1 MYKQFT
7 EEQSRELLQRLNGA
21 TDRTHLHAIEWIEEE
36 ERLHKSISL
45 EGFTSAQVA
54 REVEDVLRHL
64 NERDA
69 QIAALNTRANVERVQ
84 RLAHLVHY
92 AADNEDELS
101 NAIYTTMRKRGFVE
115 LVTRLFERKAHAE
128 LRLDDRSQLAANE
141 VFVGVI
147 GIVEI
152 ASNNGFKLCRKL
164 LKHVPLL
171 ERFQEDLASEFFRRH
186 AADKST
192 QSHAAFCAKNY
203 IAILFNIAQFRQL
216 NPMIY
221 QWLQED
227 IPVATLKEYLKCRY
241 ATSTST
247 APERALS
254 IDPRALLTGANRRT

>member
-1 MYKQFT
+1 MEI
-7 EEQSRELLQRLNGA
+7 EEE
-21 TDRTHLHAIEWIEEE
+21 EEEE
-36 ERLHKSISL
+36 ERLRKSISL

-54 REVEDVLRHL
+54 REMEHVLRHL

-69 QIAALNTRANVERVQ
+69 HIVALNTRANVERVH
-84 RLAHLVHY
+84 RLMHLVQY

-115 LVTRLFERKAHAE
+115 LVKRLFERKAHAK

-141 VFVGVI
+141 VFVGVT

-152 ASNNGFKLCRKL
+152 ASNNCFKLCRKL
-164 LKHVPLL
+164 LKHVRLL
-171 ERFQEDLASEFFRRH
+171 ERFQEDLASEFFPRH

-203 IAILFNIAQFRQL
+203 IAILFNIAQLSQP
-216 NPMIY
+216 NPAIY

-227 IPVATLKEYLKCRY
+227 IPVAILKQYLKCRY
-241 ATSTST
+241 A
-247 APERALS
+247 RA
-254 IDPRALLTGANRRT
+254 RAQH